1 MKKGLLLLAF
11 FSLGLVA
18 YGGTAKVTFSVDM
31 TIYQKNGYFNPATD
45 TVWIAGDAVNSWST
59 TANPLT
65 RGTGADTGKY
75 SSQISITSGAVQYK
89 YLFADKGVTTWES
102 IDNRTATIGANDTT
116 LPTVMFNNIT
126 GKKYHVWFK
135 VDMTL
140 PLKSGA
146 IIAADTVAV
155 TGDFT
160 NWGTSAA
167 LVTPPDTGT
176 GFLRLVK
183 DANDSIYAGICD
195 SLTSGRTVNFKYIYI
210 AGGTVTWEN
219 TASGNNRTYFVPE
232 QDSSVFSA
240 YWSDQNPNIKLGS
253 GNINFTCD
261 MGVMTAVG
269 IFNPA
274 VDSVLVSAGFNGWTT
289 NAATAWMTQNPI
301 NDSEY
306 FFTQAFSNAP
316 YGDNPYKYYVKK
328 HAPTGLDT
336 LWTDGYERPLHWLGG
351 NRETTFQGAA
361 NQDTTAYYDDVQPDW
376 LVPKGTNLKVTF
388 TVDMNPA
395 MDATKQAIPFNPA
408 TDVVY
413 FESEQPTFRR
423 TQGWWEGGTDTLN
436 YFPLTAQGK
445 GIYSGTLTLKDPSF
459 NAFQYIYEFKSG
471 STWTSEPISFGV
483 ASRVRFVGQDKPNHF
498 PKNPWNMPKDT
509 WTNNQTKTDQ
519 EINPYI
525 SLTGVRAL
533 NQIAPVTYALSQNYP
548 NPFNPSTKIN
558 FSIQTAGLVTLKI
571 YNILGQ
577 EVATLV
583 NYELKA
589 GTYSAVFDASH
600 LSSGVY
606 FYTIHAGNF
615 VQAKKM
621 MLLK

>member
-1 MKKGLLLLAF
+1 M
-11 FSLGLVA
+11 S
-18 YGGTAKVTFSVDM
+18 
-31 TIYQKNGYFNPATD
+31 
-45 TVWIAGDAVNSWST
+45 
-59 TANPLT
+59 
-65 RGTGADTGKY
+65 
-75 SSQISITSGAVQYK
+75 
-89 YLFADKGVTTWES
+89 
-102 IDNRTATIGANDTT
+102 
-116 LPTVMFNNIT
+116 
-126 GKKYHVWFK
+126 
-135 VDMTL
+135 
-140 PLKSGA
+140 
-146 IIAADTVAV
+146 
-155 TGDFT
+155 
-160 NWGTSAA
+160 
-167 LVTPPDTGT
+167 
-176 GFLRLVK
+176 
-183 DANDSIYAGICD
+183 
-195 SLTSGRTVNFKYIYI
+195 
-210 AGGTVTWEN
+210 
-219 TASGNNRTYFVPE
+219 
-232 QDSSVFSA
+232 
-240 YWSDQNPNIKLGS
+240 KLGS

-261 MGVMTAVG
+261 MGVMTAIG

-274 VDSVLVSAGFNGWTT
+274 VDSVLMSAGFNGWTT
-289 NAATAWMTQNPI
+289 NAANAWMTQNPI

-306 FFTQAFSNAP
+306 FFTQTFANAP

-351 NRETTFQGAA
+351 NRETTFHGVAQ
-361 NQDTTAYYDDVQPDW
+361 QDTVDYYDNVQPDW
-376 LVPKGTNLKVTF
+376 IVPKGTNLKVTF

-445 GIYSGTLTLKDPSF
+445 GIYSGTLTLKDPTF

-483 ASRVRFVGQDKPNHF
+483 ASRVRFVGQDEPNHF
-498 PKNPWNMPKDT
+498 PKNPWPMPKDT
-509 WTNNQTKTDQ
+509 WTNNQFKTDQ
-519 EINPYI
+519 ETNPYI
-525 SLTGVRAL
+525 SLTGVKTVSQ
-533 NQIAPVTYALSQNYP
+533 NPTTYTLSQNYP

-558 FSIQTAGLVTLKI
+558 FSIQKAGLVTLKI

-583 NYELKA
+583 NYELKP
-589 GTYSAVFDASH
+589 GTYSSVFDASR

-606 FYTIHAGNF
+606 FYTIHAGDF